1 MGAETLKHGDG
12 VEISDNK
19 NTEALQKDIGA
30 TVFEA
35 LATQNDSEENTSKS
49 IEEFDFRNSV
59 TRYPDGQTVP
69 DER

>member
-49 IEEFDFRNSV
+49 IGLEASAMKI
-59 TRYPDGQTVP
+59 YPAGNT
-69 DER
+69 